1 MLADNPLGDPHVRT
15 LDVWLPP
22 QYDQLR
28 GRGRGKRFPVVY
40 DLVGFTG
47 SGRSHTNWRAFDENV
62 PERAARLVH
71 ERKMGPAHRRLSR
84 LLHVARRQPVHQL
97 DGDRRATPTT

>member
-1 MLADNPLGDPHVRT
+1 MKKRASGPSGRVITLEHTSKVLAGNPLGDPHVRT

-22 QYDQLR
+22 QYDEPR
-28 GRGRGKRFPVVY
+28 SRNRRFPVVY

-47 SGRSHTNWRAFDENV
+47 SGRAHTAWRAFDENV

-71 ERKMGPAHRRLSR
+71 ERRMGPLII
-84 LLHVARRQPVHQL
+84 VFP
-97 DGDRRATPTT
+97 D